1 MTSTFDFLLEQA
13 QEREN
18 QAVMAL
24 NKAKAELED
33 FYEQVKQIEKYRL
46 DYCNQLLQRGQQ
58 GLTASQYGH
67 LNKFLVQL
75 DETLTK
81 QKSAESHFTSQVDN
95 CQTYWQE
102 TRKQRRSYEWM
113 MDKKKAERQKI
124 LDKQEQKMMDEFS
137 TLQFARRSKT
147 E

>member
-1 MTSTFDFLLEQA
+1 MTSTFNFLLEQA

-113 MDKKKAERQKI
+113 MDKKKAERQKM

>member
-1 MTSTFDFLLEQA
+1 MSNTFDFLLEQS
-13 QEREN
+13 QDREN

-24 NKAKAELED
+24 NKAKAELDD

-58 GLTASQYGH
+58 GLTASQYSH

-81 QKSAESHFTSQVDN
+81 QKSAESHFTFQVDN
-95 CQTYWQE
+95 CQIYWQE

-113 MDKKKAERQKI
+113 IDKKKTERQKM
-124 LDKQEQKMMDEFS
+124 LDKQEQNMMDEFS
-137 TLQFARRSKT
+137 TLQFARRPKP
-147 E
+147 

>member
-58 GLTASQYGH
+58 
-67 LNKFLVQL
+67 
-75 DETLTK
+75 
-81 QKSAESHFTSQVDN
+81 
-95 CQTYWQE
+95 
-102 TRKQRRSYEWM
+102 
-113 MDKKKAERQKI
+113 
-124 LDKQEQKMMDEFS
+124 
-137 TLQFARRSKT
+137 AR
-147 E
+147 

>member
-1 MTSTFDFLLEQA
+1 MSNTFDFLLEQS
-13 QEREN
+13 QDREN

-24 NKAKAELED
+24 NKAKAELDD

-58 GLTASQYGH
+58 GLTASQYSH

-81 QKSAESHFTSQVDN
+81 QKSAESHFTFQVDN

-113 MDKKKAERQKI
+113 IDKKKTERQKM
-124 LDKQEQKMMDEFS
+124 LDKQEQNMMDEFS
-137 TLQFARRSKT
+137 TLQFARRPKS
-147 E
+147 

>member
-1 MTSTFDFLLEQA
+1 
-13 QEREN
+13 
-18 QAVMAL
+18 MAL

-113 MDKKKAERQKI
+113 MDKKKAERQKM

>member
-1 MTSTFDFLLEQA
+1 MSKTFNFLLEQS

-24 NKAKAELED
+24 TKAKAELDD

-46 DYCNQLLQRGQQ
+46 DYCNQLQQRGLE
-58 GLTASQYGH
+58 GLTASQYSH

-113 MDKKKAERQKI
+113 INKKAVERQKM
-124 LDKQEQKMMDEFS
+124 LDKQEQKMLDEFS
-137 TLQFARRSKT
+137 TLQFARRVQS
-147 E
+147 

>member
-1 MTSTFDFLLEQA
+1 MNATFDFLLEQS

-24 NKAKAELED
+24 NKAKAELDD
-33 FYEQVKQIEKYRL
+33 FYKQVQQIEKYRL
-46 DYCNQLLQRGQQ
+46 DYCNQLFQRGKE
-58 GLTASQYGH
+58 GLTASQYSH

-75 DETLTK
+75 DETLVK
-81 QKSAESHFTSQVDN
+81 QKSAECHFTDQVDN

-113 MDKKKAERQKI
+113 IDKKKSERQKM
-124 LDKQEQKMMDEFS
+124 LDRQEQNMMDEFS
-137 TLQFARRSKT
+137 TLQFSRRIKA

>member
-102 TRKQRRSYEWM
+102 TRKQRRAYEWM
-113 MDKKKAERQKI
+113 MDKKKAERQKM

>member
-113 MDKKKAERQKI
+113 MDKKKAERQKM
-124 LDKQEQKMMDEFS
+124 LDKQEQKVMDEFS

>member
-1 MTSTFDFLLEQA
+1 MSSAFDFLLEQA

-18 QAVMAL
+18 QSVLAL
-24 NKAKAELED
+24 NKAKSELD
-33 FYEQVKQIEKYRL
+33 NFYKQVKQIEKYRL
-46 DYCNQLLQRGQQ
+46 DYCNQLLERGQK
-58 GLTASQYGH
+58 GLTASQYSH

-113 MDKKKAERQKI
+113 MDKKKAEKQKM
-124 LDKQEQKMMDEFS
+124 LDKQEQKMMDEYV
-137 TLQFARRSKT
+137 TLQFARRPK
-147 E
+147 

>member
-113 MDKKKAERQKI
+113 MNKKKAERQKM

>member
-1 MTSTFDFLLEQA
+1 MTNTFDFLLEQA

-113 MDKKKAERQKI
+113 MDKKKAERQKM